1 MVPLCTQDC
10 LHPLCHSV
18 LWVYLYPCQIEPFAP
33 KQRDLKIR
41 SIVKFPYLLYVTIIC
56 DLLLIVDCII
66 KADTTALVGALFIFG
81 DRVKFIPIYLVPFES
96 HYSQRWCA
104 GQQVQLLFNSLVTR
118 EMVLQPTAESPHVF
132 LLNPDFGLLWVF
144 EA

>member
-1 MVPLCTQDC
+1 MR
-10 LHPLCHSV
+10 
-18 LWVYLYPCQIEPFAP
+18 VYLYPYHIEPFTP

-66 KADTTALVGALFIFG
+66 KADTTVLVGALFILG
-81 DRVKFIPIYLVPFES
+81 DCVKSIPIYLLPFES

-104 GQQVQLLFNSLVTR
+104 GQQVQLLFNNLVTR
-118 EMVLQPTAESPHVF
+118 EMILQPTAESPIVF
-132 LLNPDFGLLWVF
+132 LLNPDFRPLRVF